1 MSFESALKSHLG
13 ADATLT
19 ALVANRVYPLT
30 IPEKASLPAVVY
42 QRVITAPE
50 NDIDG
55 LDGKLLRIRV
65 QITVWARTTDNAR
78 QIAEVIR
85 LRMQVAAT
93 SFSGVMLFDSD
104 TYDPT
109 TGQPGVVMDFSC
121 GYRTP

>member
-1 MSFESALKSHLG
+1 MSFESSLKAHLA

-19 ALVANRVYPLT
+19 GMVGERMHPLVL
-30 IPEKASLPAVVY
+30 PEKVALPAVVY
-42 QRVITAPE
+42 QRVITQPE

-55 LDGKLLRIRV
+55 LDGNTLRIRV
-65 QITVWARTTDNAR
+65 QVTVWALTTDRAR

-85 LRMQVAAT
+85 LRMQTAAAQFT
-93 SFSGVMLFDSD
+93 SIMLFDSD

-121 GYRTP
+121 GFHVT

>member
-1 MSFESALKSHLG
+1 MTFESALKSHLG
-13 ADATLT
+13 SHAALT
-19 ALVANRVYPLT
+19 ALVSDRIYPLT
-30 IPEKASLPAVVY
+30 IPEKVPLPAVVY
-42 QRVITAPE
+42 QRIITTPE

-65 QITVWARTTDNAR
+65 QVTVWSRTTDNAR

-85 LRMQVAAT
+85 LRMQTAALT
-93 SFSGVMLFDSD
+93 FSSVMLFDSD

-121 GYRTP
+121 GYRTT